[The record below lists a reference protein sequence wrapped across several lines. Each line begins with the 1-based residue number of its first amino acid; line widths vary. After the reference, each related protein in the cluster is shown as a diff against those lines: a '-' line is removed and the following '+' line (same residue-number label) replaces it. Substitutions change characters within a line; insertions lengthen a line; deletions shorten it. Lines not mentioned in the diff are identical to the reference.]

1 MALEKDPGHLMV
13 RTKSVTM
20 RYFSV
25 LKKRSQSYT
34 VHVSTIDKRQRG
46 WLGHTLRHG
55 DLLRIVIEGRVEGRR
70 PPGRLRTG
78 NTGQNQEWQLLPIN

>member
-1 MALEKDPGHLMV
+1 
-13 RTKSVTM
+13 M

-78 NTGQNQEWQLLPIN
+78 ILDRIKNGSSYQSIKRRAFERNL